1 MMTRGGR
8 AKRWAAAVSVLV
20 DLQDEYRVWLDNLPA
35 SIQWSRLAA
44 RLQAITDLD
53 RNRMEPPMKALFP
66 GTLAASQAKPIIEFI
81 TADILPKS
89 SIATNRHRPPR
100 RSPMRMFC

>member
-1 MMTRGGR
+1 MMARGGR
-8 AKRWAAAVSVLV
+8 AKCWAAVAVLV
-20 DLQDEYRVWLDNLPA
+20 DLHEYRVWLDNLRA

-44 RLQAITDLD
+44 RLQAITELD
-53 RNRMEPPMKALFP
+53 RNWMEPPMKALFLVRSSP
-66 GTLAASQAKPIIEFI
+66 RKLCLSSNSSLPTSV
-81 TADILPKS
+81 PKS